1 MNPLRGIVLKV
12 ISALSFTL
20 MSAGIKFVGQNFPT
34 GEIVFFRSLFALLPL
49 LLWLGLRGE
58 VGEAVRTTNVMGHV
72 KRSLIG
78 GCSMFFGFA
87 ALAKLPLS
95 DAIAI
100 GYVSPLLAVLL
111 AAVLLK
117 ETVQIYR
124 WLAICMGFTGVLV
137 MLTPHLASSVLMTG
151 VSSASVTIGILF
163 ALGGALCGAT
173 STIEVRKLINTEKT
187 GSICFYFAVL
197 MAVLGLAS
205 IVLGNWVMP
214 SVGEMAILVGIGVA
228 GGIGQILLTMSYRHA
243 DTSIIAP
250 FEYTTMIWACLI
262 GWFLFAELPVPAVLF
277 GSAIIIASG
286 VFLMW
291 RQHHHSDAARA
302 ARKAGPTPTL

>member
-20 MSAGIKFVGQNFPT
+20 MSAGIKFVGQSFPT

-58 VGEAVRTTNVMGHV
+58 IGEAVRTNNVTGHI

-111 AAVLLK
+111 AAIFLK

-124 WLAICMGFTGVLV
+124 WLAVCMGFTGVLV
-137 MLTPHLASSVLMTG
+137 MLTPHFASSVLMTG
-151 VSSASVTIGILF
+151 VGSAAVTIGILF
-163 ALGGALCGAT
+163 AFSGALCGAI
-173 STIEVRKLINTEKT
+173 STIEVRKLINSEKT

-197 MAVLGLAS
+197 MSVLGLSS
-205 IVLGNWVMP
+205 IVLGNWTLP
-214 SVGEMAILVGIGVA
+214 SASQMLILIGIGVA
-228 GGIGQILLTMSYRHA
+228 GGTGQILLTMSYRHA

-250 FEYTTMIWACLI
+250 FEYTTMIWACVI
-262 GWFLFAELPVPAVLF
+262 GWFVFAELPVPAVLF
-277 GSAIIIASG
+277 GSAIIIGSG
-286 VFLMW
+286 VFLVW
-291 RQHHHSDAARA
+291 REHHHHYAARA
-302 ARKAGPTPTL
+302 ARKAGTSQPL

>member
-1 MNPLRGIVLKV
+1 VNPLRGIVLKV

-58 VGEAVRTTNVMGHV
+58 VSEAVRTTNVMGHV

-100 GYVSPLLAVLL
+100 GYISPLLAVLL
-111 AAVLLK
+111 AAVFLK

-137 MLTPHLASSVLMTG
+137 MLTPHFASSVLMTG
-151 VSSASVTIGILF
+151 VGSASVTIGILF

-197 MAVLGLAS
+197 MAALGLAS

-214 SVGEMAILVGIGVA
+214 SASEMAVLVGIGVA

-243 DTSIIAP
+243 DTSVIAP

-286 VFLMW
+286 VFLVW
-291 RQHHHSDAARA
+291 RQHHHSDAARI
-302 ARKAGPTPTL
+302 ARKAGPTPNL